1 MITISMRYKNTLT
14 YFFMTAFGSYLSE
27 QAYEKLL
34 DYNWKLT
41 LWSIN
46 ECLSDFHT
54 SEIAISIDI
63 LQGIWLLKQDETGL
77 VYELDTN
84 LARSYRQWS
93 VDLPYDY
100 SLSLVKSTGVN
111 ADKPNTKQEM
121 REELDIILNA
131 WNKTFNN
138 NHKYTQTLFWV
149 YIKLRKVYST
159 DDIILWIKKY
169 ILFKKKNVWLT
180 HTFSIYDFLKQKNW
194 FEKYFNS

>member
-121 REELDIILNA
+121 ISRTTSAAPPAARPRRSRPRWWRGLPAGGGPTGCPAGRPTGRPAPAALPPLACPASPPGRLERIDPEL
-131 WNKTFNN
+131 
-138 NHKYTQTLFWV
+138 
-149 YIKLRKVYST
+149 
-159 DDIILWIKKY
+159 
-169 ILFKKKNVWLT
+169 
-180 HTFSIYDFLKQKNW
+180 NW
-194 FEKYFNS
+194 SL